1 MQPASAIS
9 RANKLCGSMKL
20 SSFMNG
26 IVRYGCL
33 PQQGMDSLPLEATF
47 QSYANSYDYWAPLEI
62 LGEALQQER
71 EKQDWAF
78 KGAVEG
84 GGMWERGHPATPL
97 WGTGAASLSRVAAAA
112 EPCGSIAAAHPCA
125 RRGHRSPAD
134 AGAAAAPGPPRGGRA
149 GGPRP
154 RRLPASS
161 RSRRRPRPRRPP
173 HLSRPPL
180 SGSPRAV
187 WRPPPAPAPARF
199 SRELGM
205 PPMPPPPPPRRGR
218 HAGGA
223 GDVGSFPESQ

>member
-187 WRPPPAPAPARF
+187 WRPPPGPGPGALLARAGHAADAAAAAAAEGETRGG
-199 SRELGM
+199 SR
-205 PPMPPPPPPRRGR
+205 
-218 HAGGA
+218 
-223 GDVGSFPESQ
+223 